1 MAEEEFSIAE
11 VTFESEDKMDKAVD
25 FLRSEFRMIRTG
37 RASTALVETIKVD
50 YYGSSTP
57 LKQLA
62 NLSAPEANL
71 VVIKPFDVSCIKEIE
86 KAIQSSSLGIT
97 PNSDGRVIRL
107 AVPPLSGERRQQLAQ
122 QIKQMAETARVSIRN
137 VRRDAN
143 KHIDQGQKDKLITED
158 QRDEGKKEMD
168 ELTKK
173 HIEKI
178 DEVLKVKTAEI
189 MEV

>member
-1 MAEEEFSIAE
+1 MAEEEFSIDE
-11 VTFESEDKMDKAVD
+11 VTFEAEDKMDKAVE
-25 FLRSEFRMIRTG
+25 FLRGELRMIRTG

-50 YYGSSTP
+50 YYGSPTP

-62 NLSAPEANL
+62 NLSVPEASL
-71 VVIKPFDVSCIKEIE
+71 VVIKPFDASCIKEIE

-97 PNSDGRVIRL
+97 PSTDGRVIRL
-107 AVPPLSGERRQQLAQ
+107 AMPPLSGERRQQLAQ
-122 QIKQMAETARVSIRN
+122 QIKQMAETARVSVRN
-137 VRRDAN
+137 IRRDSN
-143 KHIDQGQKDKLITED
+143 KHIEQGQKDKLITED
-158 QRDEGKKEMD
+158 QRDEGKKEID

-189 MEV
+189 MEI

>member
-1 MAEEEFSIAE
+1 MAEEEFSIEE
-11 VTFESEDKMDKAVD
+11 VTFEAEDKMDKAVE
-25 FLRSEFRMIRTG
+25 FLRGEFRMIRTG

-50 YYGSSTP
+50 YYGSPTP

-62 NLSAPEANL
+62 NLSVPEASL
-71 VVIKPFDVSCIKEIE
+71 VVIKPFDASCIKEIE

-97 PNSDGRVIRL
+97 PSTDGRVIRL
-107 AVPPLSGERRQQLAQ
+107 AMPPLSGERRQQLAQ
-122 QIKQMAETARVSIRN
+122 QIKQMAEAARVSVRN
-137 VRRDAN
+137 IRRDSN

-158 QRDEGKKEMD
+158 ERDEGKKEMD

-178 DEVLKVKTAEI
+178 DDVVKVKTAEI